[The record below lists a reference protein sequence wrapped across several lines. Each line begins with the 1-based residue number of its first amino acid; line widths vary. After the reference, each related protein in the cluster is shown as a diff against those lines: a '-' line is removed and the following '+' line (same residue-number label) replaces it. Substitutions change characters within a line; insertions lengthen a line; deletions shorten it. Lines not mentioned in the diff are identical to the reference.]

1 MVGGAGVQSP
11 VCLTGSER
19 PLGVHRPEGRPR
31 VTEEHV
37 TMSHENQENKCES
50 CYLIAGNDPG
60 RAIVAFASS
69 MISADVLD

>member
-1 MVGGAGVQSP
+1 MIGGAGVESSVRLP
-11 VCLTGSER
+11 GSEG